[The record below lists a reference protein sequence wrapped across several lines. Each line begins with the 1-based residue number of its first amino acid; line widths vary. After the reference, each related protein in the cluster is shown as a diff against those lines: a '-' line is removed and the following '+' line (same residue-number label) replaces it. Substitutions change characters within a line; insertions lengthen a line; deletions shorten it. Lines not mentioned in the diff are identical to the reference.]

1 MTNKEFVLET
11 MKRNGKATAQALQ
24 EKAENMTGTELYE
37 ESCYIPSFSAA
48 CAKKNMLDRPIGFV
62 CRSSH
67 GRVVKLLQ
75 PYDSTAYT
83 AEPEELPAQWG
94 FKWSQNAEH
103 ALPFVAIS
111 TSPYMKG
118 DCCTDGDV
126 VYRSTIDNNTWKP
139 VDYPQ
144 GWEVVE

>member
-1 MTNKEFVLET
+1 MMLSTSQYPHHAF
-11 MKRNGKATAQALQ
+11 AQHVS
-24 EKAENMTGTELYE
+24 N
-37 ESCYIPSFSAA
+37 
-48 CAKKNMLDRPIGFV
+48 
-62 CRSSH
+62 
-67 GRVVKLLQ
+67 
-75 PYDSTAYT
+75 
-83 AEPEELPAQWG
+83 PAQWG